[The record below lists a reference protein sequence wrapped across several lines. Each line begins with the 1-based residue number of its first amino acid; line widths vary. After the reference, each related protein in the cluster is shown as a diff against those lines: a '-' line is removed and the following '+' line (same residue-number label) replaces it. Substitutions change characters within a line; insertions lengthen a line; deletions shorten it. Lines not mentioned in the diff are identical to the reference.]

1 MGASVPHPASKHQD
15 PKILTYEICAQ
26 DRIIAMSPG
35 WLNGTSRH
43 PALGR
48 SLWDL
53 LGDGNIADIYRA
65 LINQIRRTGTGQCF
79 TFRCDDPHTRRVMS
93 MAIMPVGDGR
103 IRFSSRPI
111 AEERQDSTAFIR
123 RHRAMPLNVDICPG
137 CGGIKV
143 MDQWL
148 PAGSAVEELGI
159 FAEDLPFRTW
169 PDHCPP
175 CRAGGH

>member
-1 MGASVPHPASKHQD
+1 MGEVVKHSKSQERD
-15 PKILTYEICAQ
+15 AQVLTYEICGQ

-35 WLNGTSRH
+35 WMNGGKRH

-65 LINQIRRTGTGQCF
+65 LVTQIRRTGTGQCF
-79 TFRCDDPHTRRVMS
+79 TFRCDDFHTRRVMS
-93 MAIMPVGDGR
+93 MAMMPTGGGG

-111 AEERQDSTAFIR
+111 IEESQDSAEFAR
-123 RHRAMPLNVDICPG
+123 RRQAKPVCIDFCPA
-137 CGGIKV
+137 CGGIRV
-143 MDQWL
+143 MNRWQ
-148 PAGSAVEELGI
+148 PAGAAVEELGI

-169 PDHCPP
+169 PVHCPP
-175 CRAGGH
+175 CEPGGH